1 MNQPSDQLGRH
12 KIEQVLTL
20 LHRIEDGILVLLLT
34 TMIGV
39 AASQVILRNFF
50 DAGFFWGDSLVRVA
64 VLWVALVG
72 AMVASRDDSHIR
84 IDLVGRM
91 VKAEHKNWLERLT
104 RLFTCAVLVLFT
116 WGSGQFV
123 YYEYVDNAI
132 AFASVPAWM
141 CEIIMPVGGAV
152 MALRYLLLTVKP

>member
-1 MNQPSDQLGRH
+1 MSAQADQQGRGR
-12 KIEQVLTL
+12 IEQILAWL
-20 LHRIEDGILVLLLT
+20 RRLEDGILVLLLM

-50 DAGFFWGDSLVRVA
+50 DAGLYWGDSLVRVT

-84 IDLVGRM
+84 IDLLSRM
-91 VKAEHKNWLERLT
+91 VKPEHEHCVLRLT
-104 RLFTCAVLVLFT
+104 RLFTCLMLVLFT

-132 AFASVPAWM
+132 AFGDVPAWI
-141 CEIIMPVGGAV
+141 CEIIMPISGGV
-152 MALRYLLLTVKP
+152 MALRYFLLTVKP

>member
-1 MNQPSDQLGRH
+1 MTPQPDTQIESPLIRALG
-12 KIEQVLTL
+12 L
-20 LHRIEDGILVLLLT
+20 LRRIEDGILVLLLM

-39 AASQVILRNFF
+39 AASQVVLRNFF
-50 DAGFFWGDSLVRVA
+50 DAGLYWGDSLVRVT

-84 IDLVGRM
+84 IDLLSRLI
-91 VKAEHKNWLERLT
+91 KPENQTWLVRST
-104 RLFTCAVLVLFT
+104 RLFSCVVLGLFT

-132 AFASVPAWM
+132 AFGDVPAWM
-141 CEIIMPVGGAV
+141 CEVIMPIGGGV
-152 MALRYLLLTVKP
+152 MTLRYLLLAFKS

>member
-1 MNQPSDQLGRH
+1 MSPQPDSQIESPLIRALG
-12 KIEQVLTL
+12 L
-20 LHRIEDGILVLLLT
+20 LRRIEDGILVLLLM

-39 AASQVILRNFF
+39 AASQVVLRNFF
-50 DAGFFWGDSLVRVA
+50 DAGLYWGDSLVRVT

-84 IDLVGRM
+84 IDLLSRLI
-91 VKAEHKNWLERLT
+91 KPENQTWLVRST
-104 RLFTCAVLVLFT
+104 RLFSCVVLGLFT

-132 AFASVPAWM
+132 AFGDVPAWM
-141 CEIIMPVGGAV
+141 CEIIMPIGGGV
-152 MALRYLLLTVKP
+152 MTLRYLLLTFKS

>member
-1 MNQPSDQLGRH
+1 MSPQPDTQIESPLIRALG
-12 KIEQVLTL
+12 L
-20 LHRIEDGILVLLLT
+20 LRRIEDGILVLLLM

-39 AASQVILRNFF
+39 AASQVVLRNFF
-50 DAGFFWGDSLVRVA
+50 DAGLYWGDSLVRVT

-84 IDLVGRM
+84 IDLLSRLI
-91 VKAEHKNWLERLT
+91 KPENQTWLVRSI
-104 RLFTCAVLVLFT
+104 RLFSCVVLGLFT

-132 AFASVPAWM
+132 AFGDVPAWM
-141 CEIIMPVGGAV
+141 CEVIMPIGGGV
-152 MALRYLLLTVKP
+152 MTLRYLLLTFKS

>member
-1 MNQPSDQLGRH
+1 MTPQPDTQIESPLIRVLG
-12 KIEQVLTL
+12 TL
-20 LHRIEDGILVLLLT
+20 RRIEDGILVLLLM

-39 AASQVILRNFF
+39 AASQVVLRNFF
-50 DAGFFWGDSLVRVA
+50 DAGLYWGDSLVRVT

-84 IDLVGRM
+84 IDLLSRLI
-91 VKAEHKNWLERLT
+91 KPENQTWLVRST
-104 RLFTCAVLVLFT
+104 RLFSCVVLGLFT

-132 AFASVPAWM
+132 AFGDVPAWM
-141 CEIIMPVGGAV
+141 CEIIMPIGGGV
-152 MALRYLLLTVKP
+152 MTLRYLLLTFKS

>member
-1 MNQPSDQLGRH
+1 MDQPGARAISRALA
-12 KIEQVLTL
+12 L
-20 LHRIEDGILVLLLT
+20 LRRLEDGMLVVLLMA
-34 TMIGV
+34 MIGV

-50 DAGFFWGDSLVRVA
+50 DSGLYWGDSLVRVA

-84 IDLVGRM
+84 IDLMSRL
-91 VKAEHKNWLERLT
+91 VKPQHQQWLVRVT
-104 RLFTCAVLVLFT
+104 RLFTCFVLVLFT

-123 YYEYVDNAI
+123 YYEFVDNAI
-132 AFASVPAWM
+132 AFGGVPAWI
-141 CEIIMPVGGAV
+141 CEIIMPIGGAV

>member
-1 MNQPSDQLGRH
+1 MTPQPDSQIESPLIRALG
-12 KIEQVLTL
+12 L
-20 LHRIEDGILVLLLT
+20 LRRIEDGILVLLLM

-39 AASQVILRNFF
+39 AASQVVLRNFF
-50 DAGFFWGDSLVRVA
+50 DAGLYWGDSLVRVT

-84 IDLVGRM
+84 IDLLSRLI
-91 VKAEHKNWLERLT
+91 KPENQTWLVRST
-104 RLFTCAVLVLFT
+104 RLFSCVVLGLFT

-132 AFASVPAWM
+132 AFGDVPAWM
-141 CEIIMPVGGAV
+141 CEIIMPLGGGV
-152 MALRYLLLTVKP
+152 MTLRYLLLTFKS

>member
-1 MNQPSDQLGRH
+1 MSAQADQQGGGR
-12 KIEQVLTL
+12 IEQILARL
-20 LHRIEDGILVLLLT
+20 RRLEDSILVLLLM

-50 DAGFFWGDSLVRVA
+50 DAGLHWGDSLVRGT

-84 IDLVGRM
+84 IDLLSRM
-91 VKAEHKNWLERLT
+91 VKPEHEHWVLRLT
-104 RLFTCAVLVLFT
+104 RLFTCLVLVLFT
-116 WGSGQFV
+116 WGSGHFV

-132 AFASVPAWM
+132 AFGVVPAW
-141 CEIIMPVGGAV
+141 I
-152 MALRYLLLTVKP
+152 T